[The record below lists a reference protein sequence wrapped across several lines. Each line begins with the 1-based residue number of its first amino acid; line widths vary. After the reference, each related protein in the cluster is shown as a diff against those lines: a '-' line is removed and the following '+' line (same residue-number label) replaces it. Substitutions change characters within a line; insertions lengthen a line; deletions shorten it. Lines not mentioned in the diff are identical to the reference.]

1 MKHAARGAVSL
12 GTVLVC
18 VVGTMALGVAL
29 KSPCADGDWADG
41 REYRLLCYTDLVPLL
56 GTEQLA
62 GGRLPYLD
70 ACKESETNC
79 DEYPVLTM
87 YVMRAAAWV
96 GGEGYTGFFL
106 TNAIFL
112 TAAAAATAVSIWLLA
127 DRRALWFALAPTL
140 LIYGVMN
147 WDLIAVAFAT
157 MALVA
162 FANRRDGWAGILLG
176 LGAASKFY
184 PLFLVVPLFAQAIQD
199 REPDRAV
206 KLLWWSSG
214 TWLALNVPFVIMA
227 KSEWIEF
234 FDFNAS
240 RAVEFDSPWYI
251 ACRQFEPQACFSVSQ
266 VNVASTILFVSGV
279 ALVWFLKRRLH
290 PDFSRWTL
298 GLPIVAIFLL
308 TSKVYSPQF
317 SLWLLPWF
325 ALALPEF
332 RHFLAFQ
339 ITEVAVFVTRFW
351 WFGVE
356 RGVDGPAVDQ
366 WLFELA
372 VAARWAAIAWCVVVW
387 VRDKPMP
394 LALGTRGWGA
404 KTAVPAPP

>member
-12 GTVLVC
+12 GTVLAC
-18 VVGTMALGVAL
+18 VVGTMALGIAL
-29 KSPCADGDWADG
+29 KSPCADGNWTEG
-41 REYRLLCYTDLVPLL
+41 KEYRLLCYTDLVPLL
-56 GTEQLA
+56 GTEQLV

-70 ACKESETNC
+70 ACKESEHNC
-79 DEYPVLTM
+79 DEYPVITM
-87 YVMRAAAWV
+87 YVMRAAAWL
-96 GGEGYTGFFL
+96 GGENHVGFFF
-106 TNAIFL
+106 TNAILL

-127 DRRALWFALAPTL
+127 DRRALWFALSPTL
-140 LIYGVMN
+140 LLYGVMN

-162 FANRRDGWAGILLG
+162 FANRRDGWAGTLLG

-184 PLFLVVPLFAQAIQD
+184 PLFLLVPLFAQAIQD

-206 KLLWWSSG
+206 KLLWWSAG
-214 TWLALNVPFVIMA
+214 TWLALNVPFIIWGA
-227 KSEWIEF
+227 DGWIEF
-234 FDFNAS
+234 FDFS
-240 RAVEFDSPWYI
+240 TTRAIDFDSIWSI
-251 ACRQFEPQACFSVSQ
+251 TCLDADNVCFEVTQ
-266 VNVASTILFVSGV
+266 VNLASAILFVSGV

-325 ALALPEF
+325 ALVLPEF

-351 WFGVE
+351 WFGVD
-356 RGVDGPAVDQ
+356 RGVDVPAVDRE
-366 WLFELA
+366 LFELA
-372 VAARWAAIAWCVVVW
+372 VAARWAVVAWCVVVW
-387 VRDKPMP
+387 LKAKPMP

-404 KTAVPAPP
+404 KPPLPAPP